1 MIITRRSSETRA
13 KTNQMAW
20 PTNKTTAATYSCCFC
35 FGTSLLLNVKQSVT
49 SRPNGIYC
57 CETREIAVSD
67 MARLSSRFGFIFCLP
82 RWFTG
87 IQSCVSVSQTNMYQ
101 DLIWYS
107 LSLSLRFMHR
117 LSEQKAHKQS
127 QEQKK
132 HHLEKPGRIT
142 E

>member
-1 MIITRRSSETRA
+1 MIITRRSSETQA

-20 PTNKTTAATYSCCFC
+20 PTNKTAAAAYSCCFC

-57 CETREIAVSD
+57 CETRKIAVSD
-67 MARLSSRFGFIFCLP
+67 MAQSFLSVLVYFLSSAVVYWNTVLRQCESDKHLSRP
-82 RWFTG
+82 HMV
-87 IQSCVSVSQTNMYQ
+87 Q
-101 DLIWYS
+101 S
-107 LSLSLRFMHR
+107 LSVCVCVFHTHR

-132 HHLEKPGRIT
+132 TPLGKTR
-142 E
+142 